1 MTSFDHF
8 SKAIIFF
15 FSFKAAYFKSRLNR
29 LKVSIFSAQFIVVNK
44 CASLYGLNELWWH
57 LTNVSN
63 YCIDK
68 FCLKMGHRVD
78 NELLD
83 LRCQQLEAENERR
96 VRRNREVDH
105 LIANIS
111 DPRVAQRLRIYQLVE
126 EKFLAVEKQ
135 VSILFFWVNSY
146 KLKLHTF

>member
-1 MTSFDHF
+1 
-8 SKAIIFF
+8 
-15 FSFKAAYFKSRLNR
+15 
-29 LKVSIFSAQFIVVNK
+29 
-44 CASLYGLNELWWH
+44 
-57 LTNVSN
+57 
-63 YCIDK
+63 
-68 FCLKMGHRVD
+68 MGHRVD

-135 VSILFFWVNSY
+135 VSILFF
-146 KLKLHTF
+146 